1 MTWQRFRP
9 WPRGWVVEKTLD
21 VQPPR
26 DSMALD
32 VLRWALA
39 TCDAGQRVVLASVV
53 TTTGSVP
60 GKAGAKLALC
70 AGPTWVGTVGGAGL
84 EERVKSAMLERLHA
98 PGRPMGEVLT
108 YGLHR
113 GAKGYEVVALD
124 SLCGGRVTVSIDVL
138 NPTPHVLLMGG
149 GHCAVAFA
157 KVADQLG
164 WRTSVQDSR
173 EAYADDAHHPAA
185 MERHVTSVEAFLAAE
200 NATTLTRFTDI
211 LLLGHDHAEDRA
223 RLHGLLEHL
232 NAAGLT
238 PGQDGAPRI
247 GCIGSRAKWTSF
259 RNGCLESGLPE
270 ALVEAVVCPIG
281 LNIGAETPEEIAVAV
296 AASIMA
302 SEAGLAPGEPTW
314 RDAM

>member
-1 MTWQRFRP
+1 M
-9 WPRGWVVEKTLD
+9 G
-21 VQPPR
+21 
-26 DSMALD
+26 LD

-39 TCDAGQRVVLASVV
+39 TCDAGQRGVLASVV
-53 TTTGSVP
+53 TTSGSVP
-60 GKAGAKLALC
+60 GKAGAKLAVC
-70 AGPTWVGTVGGAGL
+70 AGPTWMGTVGGAGL
-84 EERVKSAMLERLHA
+84 EERVKAAMIERLHA
-98 PGRPMGEVLT
+98 QGRPMGEVLT

-138 NPTPHVLLMGG
+138 NPTPHVLMMGG

-157 KVADQLG
+157 NVAEHLG

-173 EAYADDAHHPAA
+173 EAFADEAHHPAA
-185 MERHVTSVEAFLAAE
+185 VERHVNSVETFLAAE
-200 NATTLTRFTDI
+200 DATTMARFTDI

-223 RLHGLLEHL
+223 RLHGLLDRF
-232 NAAGLT
+232 NDAGLI
-238 PGQDGAPRI
+238 PGQNGAPRI

-259 RNGCLESGLPE
+259 RDGCLEAGLPE
-270 ALVEAVVCPIG
+270 ALVEAVECPIG

-302 SEAGLAPGEPTW
+302 AQAGLAPGEPTW
-314 RDAM
+314 RDVM

>member
-1 MTWQRFRP
+1 M
-9 WPRGWVVEKTLD
+9 EKTLD
-21 VQPPR
+21 VRPPR
-26 DSMALD
+26 LIMGLD

-39 TCDAGQRVVLASVV
+39 TCDAGQRVVVASVV
-53 TTTGSVP
+53 TTSGSVP

-70 AGPTWVGTVGGAGL
+70 AGPTWNGTVGGAGL
-84 EERVKSAMLERLHA
+84 EERVKAAMLERLEA
-98 PGRPMGEVLT
+98 PGRPMGAVLT

-157 KVADQLG
+157 QLAEQLG
-164 WRTSVQDSR
+164 WRTSVQDTR
-173 EAYADDAHHPAA
+173 EAYATSEQHPVAV
-185 MERHVTSVEAFLAAE
+185 ERHVSSVEAFLAKE
-200 NATTLTRFTDI
+200 NAESLARFTDI
-211 LLLGHDHAEDRA
+211 LLLGHDHVEDRE
-223 RLHGLLEHL
+223 RLHGLLERF
-232 NAAGLT
+232 AAAKQT
-238 PGQDGAPRI
+238 PGRLGTPRI

-259 RNGCLESGLPE
+259 RDGCMDAGLPE
-270 ALVEAVVCPIG
+270 AVVEAVVCPIG

-302 SEAGLAPGEPTW
+302 SEAGLAPGAPTW
-314 RDAM
+314 RDAL

>member
-1 MTWQRFRP
+1 M
-9 WPRGWVVEKTLD
+9 G
-21 VQPPR
+21 
-26 DSMALD
+26 LD

-53 TTTGSVP
+53 TTSGSVP

-70 AGPTWVGTVGGAGL
+70 DGPTWIGTVGGAGL
-84 EERVKSAMLERLHA
+84 EERVKAAMLDRLHA

-138 NPTPHVLLMGG
+138 HPTPHVLLMGG

-164 WRTSVQDSR
+164 WRTSVQDTR
-173 EAYADDAHHPAA
+173 EAYADAQQHPTAE
-185 MERHVTSVEAFLAAE
+185 ERHVSSVEAFLEAE
-200 NATTLTRFTDI
+200 DASSLTRFTDI

-223 RLHGLLEHL
+223 RLHGLLERFSV
-232 NAAGLT
+232 AEMV
-238 PGQDGAPRI
+238 PGQHGAPRI

-259 RNGCLESGLPE
+259 RDGCLEAGLAE
-270 ALVEAVVCPIG
+270 AAVDAVICPIG
-281 LNIGAETPEEIAVAV
+281 LNIGAETPEEIAIAV

-302 SEAGLAPGEPTW
+302 AQAGLAPGAPTW
-314 RDAM
+314 RDAL

>member
-1 MTWQRFRP
+1 
-9 WPRGWVVEKTLD
+9 
-21 VQPPR
+21 
-26 DSMALD
+26 MALD

-84 EERVKSAMLERLHA
+84 EERVKAAMLERLHA

>member
-1 MTWQRFRP
+1 M
-9 WPRGWVVEKTLD
+9 EKTLD

-26 DSMALD
+26 QGMGLD

-53 TTTGSVP
+53 TTSGSVP
-60 GKAGAKLALC
+60 GKAGAKLAL
-70 AGPTWVGTVGGAGL
+70 AEGPTWVGTVGGAGL
-84 EERVKSAMLERLHA
+84 EERVKAAMLDRLHA
-98 PGRPMGEVLT
+98 SGRPMGEVLT

-157 KVADQLG
+157 NVAEQLG

-173 EAYADDAHHPAA
+173 EAYADAAHHPAA
-185 MERHVTSVEAFLAAE
+185 AERHVNSVDDFLAAE
-200 NATTLTRFTDI
+200 SATTLARFSDI

-232 NAAGLT
+232 HAAGLI
-238 PGQDGAPRI
+238 PGQSGAPRI

-259 RNGCLESGLPE
+259 RDGCLDAGLPE

-296 AASIMA
+296 AAAIMA
-302 SEAGLAPGEPTW
+302 AEAGLAPGEPTW

>member
-84 EERVKSAMLERLHA
+84 EERVKAAMLERLHA

>member
-1 MTWQRFRP
+1 M
-9 WPRGWVVEKTLD
+9 G
-21 VQPPR
+21 
-26 DSMALD
+26 LD

-84 EERVKSAMLERLHA
+84 EERVKAAMLERLHA

>member
-1 MTWQRFRP
+1 M
-9 WPRGWVVEKTLD
+9 
-21 VQPPR
+21 QPPR

-84 EERVKSAMLERLHA
+84 EERVKAAMLERLHA

>member
-1 MTWQRFRP
+1 M
-9 WPRGWVVEKTLD
+9 G
-21 VQPPR
+21 
-26 DSMALD
+26 LD
-32 VLRWALA
+32 VLRWALT

-53 TTTGSVP
+53 TTSGSVP
-60 GKAGAKLALC
+60 GKAGAKMALC

-84 EERVKSAMLERLHA
+84 EERVKAAMLERLHA
-98 PGRPMGEVLT
+98 AGRPMGQVLT

-173 EAYADDAHHPAA
+173 EAYADAAQHPAA
-185 MERHVTSVEAFLAAE
+185 TERHVTSVEAFLEKEDAS
-200 NATTLTRFTDI
+200 TLARFTDI
-211 LLLGHDHAEDRA
+211 LLLGHDHAEDRS

-232 NAAGLT
+232 HSAGLV
-238 PGQDGAPRI
+238 PGQGGAPRI

-259 RNGCLESGLPE
+259 RDGCLEAGLPE
-270 ALVEAVVCPIG
+270 GVVEAVVCPIG

-302 SEAGLAPGEPTW
+302 AEAGLAPGEPTW
-314 RDAM
+314 RDAL

>member
-84 EERVKSAMLERLHA
+84 EERVKAAMLERLHA

-200 NATTLTRFTDI
+200 NATTLSRFTDI

>member
-1 MTWQRFRP
+1 M
-9 WPRGWVVEKTLD
+9 G
-21 VQPPR
+21 
-26 DSMALD
+26 LD

-39 TCDAGQRVVLASVV
+39 TCDAGQRVVVASVV
-53 TTTGSVP
+53 TTSGSVP

-84 EERVKSAMLERLHA
+84 EEQVKAAMLERLQVA
-98 PGRPMGEVLT
+98 GRPMGTVLT

-124 SLCGGRVTVSIDVL
+124 SLCGGRVTVSIEVL

-157 KVADQLG
+157 KVAEQLG

-173 EAYADDAHHPAA
+173 EAYADALHHPSAT
-185 MERHVTSVEAFLAAE
+185 ERHVSSVDAFLADE
-200 NATTLTRFTDI
+200 DATTLARFTDI
-211 LLLGHDHAEDRA
+211 LLLGHDHAEDRE
-223 RLHGLLEHL
+223 RLHGLLGRL
-232 NAAGLT
+232 DAAGKV
-238 PGQDGAPRI
+238 PGRDDAPRI

-259 RNGCLESGLPE
+259 KDGCLEAGLPE
-270 ALVEAVVCPIG
+270 AVVDAVVCPIG

-302 SEAGLAPGEPTW
+302 AEAGLAPGAPTW
-314 RDAM
+314 RDAL

>member
-84 EERVKSAMLERLHA
+84 EERVKAAMLERLHA

-200 NATTLTRFTDI
+200 NATTLSRFTDI

-247 GCIGSRAKWTSF
+247 GCIGSRAKWMSF